1 VGGVTTRGRQLLAL
15 AHEEPGLTRAAA
27 AARLG
32 LSTGAAADLVT
43 TLTAARLLDEEPV
56 AGEGRRGRPTR
67 RLTAHREGPLVLAGV
82 VTHESW
88 RLAAVELGGRTLA
101 TTGGAHGGAD
111 GTAVLRSLRAAGR
124 RLERRFPGRV
134 RATGLAVPGPVR
146 DGHLLDAPML
156 GWRALDLRTVA
167 AAGHEVVAGNDA
179 TFAAVGE
186 ARRGAAVG
194 TALAVH
200 LHVDAGLGGAVTVAG
215 TVLAGAR
222 GLAGEFGHMPFGD
235 PAVACACGAR
245 GCWGTAV
252 DGSAMARA
260 LGDPAP
266 PDPVA
271 YAHRVLDRAGR
282 GDAPAGAAVQ
292 AAGRALGRG
301 IAGLVNGLD
310 PDLVTL
316 GGLAEDLL
324 LAVPDEIRTACA
336 AGLMAFRRDALPA
349 LAATALGPDGPL
361 VGAAEE
367 AWSRLL
373 PEL

>member
-1 VGGVTTRGRQLLAL
+1 VGTVTGRGRQLLAL

-43 TLTAARLLDEEPV
+43 ALTGAGLLDEEPV
-56 AGEGRRGRPTR
+56 AAPGRRGRPTR
-67 RLTAHREGPLVLAGV
+67 RLTAHPAGPLVLAGV

-88 RLAAVELGGRTLA
+88 RLAAVELGGRVLA
-101 TTGGAHGGAD
+101 TAGGAHRGDDGG
-111 GTAVLRSLRAAGR
+111 AVLRAVRAACR
-124 RLERRFPGRV
+124 RLERRFPDRV

-146 DGHLLDAPML
+146 DGHLLDAPNL
-156 GWRALDLRTVA
+156 GWRALDLRAVA
-167 AAGHEVVAGNDA
+167 PAGREVVAGNDA

-200 LHVDAGLGGAVTVAG
+200 LRVDAGLGGAVTVAG
-215 TVLAGAR
+215 TVLAGAL

-252 DGSAMARA
+252 DGSALARA
-260 LGDPAP
+260 LGDPP
-266 PDPVA
+266 PEDVVT
-271 YAHRVLDRAGR
+271 YAHRVLDRAAH
-282 GDAPAGAAVQ
+282 GDARARAAVQ
-292 AAGRALGRG
+292 EAGRALGRG
-301 IAGLVNGLD
+301 IAGLANGLD

-324 LAVPDEIRTACA
+324 RAVPDDVRAACT
-336 AGLMAFRRDALPA
+336 AGLMTFRRDDPPELAPA
-349 LAATALGPDGPL
+349 ALGPDGPL
-361 VGAAEE
+361 VGAGEE
-367 AWSRLL
+367 AWSRVLA
-373 PEL
+373 EL

>member
-1 VGGVTTRGRQLLAL
+1 MGTVTTRGRQLLAL

-27 AARLG
+27 ATRLG

-67 RLTAHREGPLVLAGV
+67 RLTAHPEGPLVLAGV
-82 VTHESW
+82 VTHEDW
-88 RLAAVELGGRTLA
+88 RLAAVELGGRVLA
-101 TTGGAHGGAD
+101 TTGGTHGSRD
-111 GTAVLRSLRAAGR
+111 GTAVLRAVRAAGR

-134 RATGLAVPGPVR
+134 RTTGLAVPGLVH

-156 GWRALDLRTVA
+156 GWRALDLRAVA
-167 AAGHEVVAGNDA
+167 PAGHDVVAGNDA

-194 TALAVH
+194 SALAVH

-215 TVLAGAR
+215 TVLGGAR

-260 LGDPAP
+260 LGAPAP
-266 PDPVA
+266 GDPVA
-271 YAHRVLDRAGR
+271 YAHRVLAAAEG
-282 GDAPAGAAVQ
+282 GDAPARAAV
-292 AAGRALGRG
+292 AEAGRALGRG

-316 GGLAEDLL
+316 GGLAADLL
-324 LAVPDEIRTACA
+324 RRVPEEIRTACT
-336 AGLMAFRRDALPA
+336 AGLMTFRRDAPPD
-349 LAATALGPDGPL
+349 LAPTALGPDGPL
-361 VGAAEE
+361 IGAAEE

-373 PEL
+373 PQL